1 MLKLLI
7 SNSWEAFVGFWV
19 GHHILFPFYVFFM
32 YLNAQEEKQVYYFKI
47 SKILVETNR
56 KQFQRLK
63 IYNGIKYALN
73 EFEEFYSGHGS
84 RRQYTVTETSQ
95 QNGVVERKNCML
107 MDRVWST
114 FSLVV
119 KTRSSMLRLL
129 TDICEPFSHHAQGC
143 KVPKRCGQPNLLF
156 ILLFKHLVVMPKV
169 WILKSTGLSLMLFP
183 KTLFLSLLCRWTKG

>member
-84 RRQYTVTETSQ
+84 RRQYTVQ
-95 QNGVVERKNCML
+95 
-107 MDRVWST
+107 
-114 FSLVV
+114 
-119 KTRSSMLRLL
+119 RLL
-129 TDICEPFSHHAQGC
+129 NIMEWLNVRIVC
-143 KVPKRCGQPNLLF
+143 L
-156 ILLFKHLVVMPKV
+156 
-169 WILKSTGLSLMLFP
+169 WIVFGARSV
-183 KTLFLSLLCRWTKG
+183 